1 MQIRVCRLQTGF
13 PAADFISKFSNYL
26 CGRINETTH
35 HGVLS
40 IKKKKIKKGNIKMMA
55 DNLYLALLTS

>member
-35 HGVLS
+35 HEVLA
-40 IKKKKIKKGNIKMMA
+40 IKKKKEKEKEGWQSVFGFA
-55 DNLYLALLTS
+55 R